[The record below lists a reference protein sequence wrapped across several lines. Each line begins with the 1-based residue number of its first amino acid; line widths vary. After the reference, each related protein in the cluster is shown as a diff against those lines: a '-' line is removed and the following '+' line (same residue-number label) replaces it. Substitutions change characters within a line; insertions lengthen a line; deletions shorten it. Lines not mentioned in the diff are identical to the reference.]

1 MKFKV
6 EDEYID
12 TRLDKYLRKKFVVN
26 MNDLFKYISNGK
38 IQINFEKVK
47 QNYRLKKDDLIYIKE
62 SLNLEEKKNFELSEK
77 EKKMIE
83 DSIIFQDANI
93 LIFNK
98 KSDIVMHKGSS
109 HEYGLSEMLK
119 SYFDNETFAFVNR
132 IDKSTSGLIIGSKNI
147 ETTRLLSKLISER
160 KVIKKYYILV
170 EGCIEKDFDI
180 SSYLLKDNRGVREY
194 STWVEGSKES
204 RSSFKVLKTLDNYTL
219 LEGILGTGRTHQL
232 RIQLSSIGH
241 SIVGDEKYGRSI
253 DGKMHLF
260 SHEVIIEALG
270 IHINLEV
277 PNWFIKS

>member
-1 MKFKV
+1 MKFRV

-12 TRLDKYLRKKFVVN
+12 TRLDKFLRKKFVVN
-26 MNDLFKYISNGK
+26 MNDLFKHISNGK
-38 IQINFEKVK
+38 IQVNFKKVK
-47 QNYRLKKDDLIYIKE
+47 QNYRLEKDDLIYIKE
-62 SLNLEEKKNFELSEK
+62 NLVLEEKKVFLLSKAEI
-77 EKKMIE
+77 KMIE
-83 DSIIFQDANI
+83 DSIVFQDDN
-93 LIFNK
+93 LVIFNK
-98 KSDIVMHKGSS
+98 EANIVMHKGSG
-109 HEYGLSEMLK
+109 HDYGLSEMMK
-119 SYFDNETFAFVNR
+119 SYFSTEEFTFVNR
-132 IDKSTSGLIIGSKNI
+132 IDKSTSGLIIGSKNM

-160 KVIKKYYILV
+160 KVVKKYFILV
-170 EGCIEKDFDI
+170 EGSIEKDFDI
-180 SSYLLKDNRGVREY
+180 SSYLLKDNKGVREY

-204 RSSFKVLKTLDNYTL
+204 RSSFKVLKTFDNYTL

-232 RIQLSSIGH
+232 RIQLSSIEH